1 MLRYFPSPTAF
12 SSSAI
17 DGVLVAVAVGTEVA
31 VAVGALVD
39 VLDGSGV
46 LLGTA
51 VAVGV
56 AVGRGLLSLLPQAA
70 TMQGKSASAMNRVDP
85 ISICIPFVCM
95 RRSGER

>member
-1 MLRYFPSPTAF
+1 
-12 SSSAI
+12 
-17 DGVLVAVAVGTEVA
+17 LVAVAVGTEVA
-31 VAVGALVD
+31 VAVGGLVD

-51 VAVGV
+51 VAVGGAVAVKVAVGIAVGV

-70 TMQGKSASAMNRVDP
+70 TEQAKSASAINRGDP

-95 RRSGER
+95 RRSGEG